1 MHVQARRAGR
11 RAVLAAACALPLA
24 AIGRGR
30 ALAAD
35 FALKLGNNLPPTH
48 PLNVRQTEAAA
59 RVKAASGGRVE
70 INIFPNNQLG
80 SDTEML
86 SQIRSGA
93 LEMCTMSGPILAT
106 LVPAASISGIGFAF
120 HDYDTVWRAV
130 DGKLGAYIRGEI
142 DRRGLHAFDRMFD
155 NGFRQITSSTREI
168 RTPDDLHGFKIR
180 VPVSPLWTS
189 LFKAL
194 GASPT
199 SINFSEVYSAL
210 QTKIVEGQENP
221 LALIEIARLYEVQKS
236 CSLTDHMW
244 DGFWMLCNG
253 RVWRSLPPDL
263 QAIVAHELDRAAV
276 EERADLATLN
286 TTVQAKL
293 KGQGLAFVEPDKAA
307 FRDALKKAGFYQDWK
322 KRYGDAAWATL
333 EAAAGSLA

>member
-1 MHVQARRAGR
+1 MNITRRNLLAG
-11 RAVLAAACALPLA
+11 AGAGVLALSM
-24 AIGRGR
+24 GR
-30 ALAAD
+30 A
-35 FALKLGNNLPPTH
+35 FAQKAEFKYKYANNLPVTH
-48 PLNVRQTEAAA
+48 PMNIRAKEMADAIRAET
-59 RVKAASGGRVE
+59 KGRVD
-70 INIFPNNQLG
+70 IQIFPNNQLG

-189 LFKAL
+189 LFQAL